1 MKTILLDAA
10 TWDLVRDAS
19 NNIAVADDPYAPA
32 QDAASAIR
40 LFDGE
45 LWYDTSLG
53 IDYFTLVLGK
63 TPSLALLK
71 NAFVAAALRVPGVQS
86 AKAYITAFRN
96 RTIEG
101 QIQLTDPTGKVT
113 AISVRQVIP
122 GS

>member
-10 TWDLVRDAS
+10 KWDLVRDAS

-101 QIQLTDPTGKVT
+101 QIQITDPAGKVT